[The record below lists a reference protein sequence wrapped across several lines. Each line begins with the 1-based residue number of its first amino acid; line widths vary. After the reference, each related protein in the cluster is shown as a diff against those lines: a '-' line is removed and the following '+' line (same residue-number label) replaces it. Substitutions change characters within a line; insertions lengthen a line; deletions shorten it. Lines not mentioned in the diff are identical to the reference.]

1 MGAPRTLKGAGEKRL
16 LGLSHLAEVEL
27 CRVGRGLNDYFT
39 VGAGFHKLNA
49 MASKLDPSEFVD
61 LDYQEGRRPPAP
73 GETPAA
79 SPGASRAPT
88 REEVESQ
95 VADVQAELA
104 RLRQAQEQLERERAA
119 LEETR
124 RRQSEWKTGREEM
137 LRQLTRGIGLLEE
150 AEFSARQE
158 AEQMAKAMAGLR
170 EALAKI
176 QAIQEES
183 WTAEN
188 FQTEITRALTTLENA
203 RMEWN
208 SARLKFPLL
217 NAPAPE
223 NAPEGAA
230 PATAPAAAGW
240 ANLDFWALTRVGLGL
255 TWPLVLALVLL
266 VVTLMLRG
274 K

>member
-1 MGAPRTLKGAGEKRL
+1 
-16 LGLSHLAEVEL
+16 
-27 CRVGRGLNDYFT
+27 
-39 VGAGFHKLNA
+39 

-61 LDYQEGRRPPAP
+61 LDYQEGRRS
-73 GETPAA
+73 PAA
-79 SPGASRAPT
+79 GEALPVASGPGRAPT

-150 AEFSARQE
+150 AEFSARQQ

-203 RMEWN
+203 RLEWN

-223 NAPEGAA
+223 TAPEDGPA
-230 PATAPAAAGW
+230 ATAPAPAGW
-240 ANLDFWALTRVGLGL
+240 AGLDFWALTRVGLGL
-255 TWPLVLALVLL
+255 SWPVVLALLL
-266 VVTLMLRG
+266 LAATLVLRG

>member
-1 MGAPRTLKGAGEKRL
+1 
-16 LGLSHLAEVEL
+16 
-27 CRVGRGLNDYFT
+27 
-39 VGAGFHKLNA
+39 

-61 LDYQEGRRPPAP
+61 LDYQDGRRPPAAQQAAP
-73 GETPAA
+73 PASGVA
-79 SPGASRAPT
+79 RAPT

-124 RRQSEWKTGREEM
+124 RRQAEWKTGREEM
-137 LRQLTRGIGLLEE
+137 VRHLTRGIGLLEE

-158 AEQMAKAMAGLR
+158 AEQMAKAVAGLR
-170 EALAKI
+170 EALNKV
-176 QAIQEES
+176 QSIQEES

-217 NAPAPE
+217 NTPAPE
-223 NAPEGAA
+223 AAGEGNPPASPAA
-230 PATAPAAAGW
+230 PPALAGM
-240 ANLDFWALTRVGLGL
+240 DFWTLSRVGLGL
-255 TWPLVLALVLL
+255 TWPVVLALLTLVMVLL
-266 VVTLMLRG
+266 IRG